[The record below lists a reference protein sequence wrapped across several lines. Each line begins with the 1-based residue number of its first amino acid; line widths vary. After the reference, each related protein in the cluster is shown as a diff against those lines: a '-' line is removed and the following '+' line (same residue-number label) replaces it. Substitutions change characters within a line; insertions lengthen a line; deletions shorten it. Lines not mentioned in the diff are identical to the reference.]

1 MLNYCDG
8 EAKATIVHCAFLE
21 PEEGYGKASDL
32 LEESF
37 GQKNITTHEFID
49 KMLKISS
56 IKGTTPYNFRRLSRE
71 IQIFELTPKQTSD
84 VPDLYFTKTV
94 VNNRVL
100 RTFPL

>member
-8 EAKATIVHCAFLE
+8 EAKAIIVHCAFLE
-21 PEEGYGKASDL
+21 PEEGYGKVLDL

-49 KMLKISS
+49 MMLKISS

-71 IQIFELTPKQTSD
+71 IQIFELTLKQTSD
-84 VPDLYFTKTV
+84 VSDLYFTKTV
-94 VNNRVL
+94 VNNRVS